1 MFYVCSIRLLALH
14 NYASVCVCASNFH
27 KRSIKT
33 QCSDT
38 KNNFEFHSKNQLYL
52 YSLICILKSLCLT
65 IESTYIHKYLILPT
79 HCIDIRC
86 GEVYLLCLFPKC
98 QNRKCK
104 FFFCLKLPNSL
115 RNKIIFFGNDKFES
129 IKIKR
134 SM

>member
-1 MFYVCSIRLLALH
+1 MQMHICSI
-14 NYASVCVCASNFH
+14 YAVLGYWHYTIMCLCVCASNFH

-104 FFFCLKLPNSL
+104 NQFVKYDTC
-115 RNKIIFFGNDKFES
+115 ES
-129 IKIKR
+129 VKNCK
-134 SM
+134 S